1 MTRNRKYFVNLTR
14 TDKTTLIALLNKG
27 SLKSRISKRVIG
39 LLHLS
44 EGKTYEAVSPIC
56 FLSKVSL
63 QKLARDYQE
72 LGIDCINDRPRSG
85 RPIEIS
91 ADQIDK
97 ITTLALESA
106 PDGHS
111 QWSIR
116 LLSEK
121 VVELGYCE
129 QVSHTA
135 VHKILKKRK
144 FSHI

>member
-1 MTRNRKYFVNLTR
+1 MTRNRKYFVNLTS
-14 TDKTTLIALLNKG
+14 TDKTLLIGLLNKG

-44 EGKTYEAVSPIC
+44 EGNTYEAVSTIC

-97 ITTLALESA
+97 ITTW
-106 PDGHS
+106 H
-111 QWSIR
+111 
-116 LLSEK
+116 
-121 VVELGYCE
+121 
-129 QVSHTA
+129 
-135 VHKILKKRK
+135 
-144 FSHI
+144 